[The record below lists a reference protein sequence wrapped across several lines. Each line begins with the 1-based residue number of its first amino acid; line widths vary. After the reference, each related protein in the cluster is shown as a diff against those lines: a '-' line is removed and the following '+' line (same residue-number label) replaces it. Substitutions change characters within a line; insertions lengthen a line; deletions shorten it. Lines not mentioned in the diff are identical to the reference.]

1 MRSPAEAGTWDL
13 SYKTY
18 NPKNKKKPNVPITW
32 HSDMLNI
39 TTGLSRFIH
48 LKVIWEMWN
57 ADLDDFLWDG
67 SIKELN
73 FLE

>member
-1 MRSPAEAGTWDL
+1 
-13 SYKTY
+13 
-18 NPKNKKKPNVPITW
+18 
-32 HSDMLNI
+32 MLNI